1 MDSRT
6 YATLFPRERFEKF
19 IFSAAG
25 AKDDDAGAK
34 DDDDDDVARRW
45 QHLPGVR
52 PEGHRP
58 LGRARRVQF
67 GLAELGNVDGAG
79 VLCHLKSSTSK
90 GGKKTTVLCASRL
103 ERAKVNPRFPE
114 EGFVEVNVEIGACS
128 RVENGSFSSSSER
141 ATRVARLIRET
152 VFPRKGGL
160 LDWNVLKKGG
170 GGGGG
175 KSSSS
180 GEKDACWKFV
190 VECLV
195 LDDDMGTLDACLAA
209 AVACARKTRA
219 PTATESESREEK
231 DDDNDGDNEKDGKGK
246 KHKKRKMMLAVN
258 REFKPVCL
266 TVGAFTLSAE
276 NGKGEDKKNSKNGK
290 KRKMNEDEKDEELLG
305 EEKKEDEEDEIEDYE
320 PPKQIV
326 IVDPTYEETKL
337 CDAFINVIVDEN
349 GNVLGLE
356 KSNQHGVASSE
367 IDETVLAKAIA
378 AAKLRHGEVWKRIE
392 QFDEIGEDAEE

>member
-1 MDSRT
+1 MDQRA
-6 YATLFPRERFEKF
+6 YATLFPREHFEKF
-19 IFSAAG
+19 ISAG
-25 AKDDDAGAK
+25 GTTSGGRDNDDAAHQQQM
-34 DDDDDDVARRW
+34 VV
-45 QHLPGVR
+45 GVR

-67 GLAELGNVDGAG
+67 GLAELGNIANNGAG
-79 VLCHLKSSTSK
+79 VLCHLKSTSK

-103 ERAKVNPRFPE
+103 ERAKVNPRYPE

-128 RVENGSFSSSSER
+128 RVENGTFSSTSER

-175 KSSSS
+175 KSSSSS

-246 KHKKRKMMLAVN
+246 KQKKRKMMLAVN

-276 NGKGEDKKNSKNGK
+276 NGKDEDKKNSKNGK
-290 KRKMNEDEKDEELLG
+290 KRKMNEDEKDEELG

-337 CDAFINVIVDEN
+337 CDAFVNVIVDEN

-392 QFDEIGEDAEE
+392 QFDEIGEDDEE

>member
-1 MDSRT
+1 MDPRA
-6 YATLFPRERFEKF
+6 YATLFPREHFETF
-19 IFSAAG
+19 ISAGTGVAQQQQQQRMVAG
-25 AKDDDAGAK
+25 S
-34 DDDDDDVARRW
+34 
-45 QHLPGVR
+45 VR
-52 PEGHRP
+52 PGEGHRP

-67 GLAELGNVDGAG
+67 GLAELGNTGNNGAG
-79 VLCHLKSSTSK
+79 VLCHLKSSSSK

-103 ERAKVNPRFPE
+103 ERAKVNPRYPE

-219 PTATESESREEK
+219 PTSTESESREEK
-231 DDDNDGDNEKDGKGK
+231 DDDNDDDNKKDGKEK
-246 KHKKRKMMLAVN
+246 KQKKRKMMLAVN
-258 REFKPVCL
+258 RDFKPVCL

-276 NGKGEDKKNSKNGK
+276 NGKDKDKKNSKTNK
-290 KRKMNEDEKDEELLG
+290 KRKMNEDEKDEELG
-305 EEKKEDEEDEIEDYE
+305 EENKEDEEDEIEDYE

-326 IVDPTYEETKL
+326 IVDPTYEESKL
-337 CDAFINVIVDEN
+337 CDAFVNVIVDED

-367 IDETVLAKAIA
+367 VDETVLAKAIA

-392 QFDEIGEDAEE
+392 QFDEIGEDDEE

>member
-1 MDSRT
+1 MDQRA
-6 YATLFPRERFEKF
+6 YATLFPREHFEKF
-19 IFSAAG
+19 ICGAA
-25 AKDDDAGAK
+25 KK
-34 DDDDDDVARRW
+34 DDDDVAAR
-45 QHLPGVR
+45 QHQQQQMVLPGVR

-67 GLAELGNVDGAG
+67 GLAELGNNDNNGAG
-79 VLCHLKSSTSK
+79 VLCHLKSTSSK
-90 GGKKTTVLCASRL
+90 GGKKTTVLCASRM

-128 RVENGSFSSSSER
+128 RVENGSFSSTSER

-160 LDWNVLKKGG
+160 LDWNVLKEGG

-175 KSSSS
+175 KSSS

-219 PTATESESREEK
+219 PTSTESESREEK
-231 DDDNDGDNEKDGKGK
+231 NDDNDDHNEKDGKEK
-246 KHKKRKMMLAVN
+246 KQKKRKMMLAVN
-258 REFKPVCL
+258 RDFKPVCL

-276 NGKGEDKKNSKNGK
+276 NSKGEDKQNSKNGK
-290 KRKMNEDEKDEELLG
+290 KRKMNEDEKDEELG

-337 CDAFINVIVDEN
+337 CDAFVNVIVDEN

-392 QFDEIGEDAEE
+392 QFDEIGEDDEE

>member
-1 MDSRT
+1 MDQRA
-6 YATLFPRERFEKF
+6 YATLFPREHFEKF
-19 IFSAAG
+19 ISAG
-25 AKDDDAGAK
+25 GTSSSRDDN
-34 DDDDDDVARRW
+34 DVA
-45 QHLPGVR
+45 QQQQMVAGVR

-67 GLAELGNVDGAG
+67 GLAELGNTGNNGAG
-79 VLCHLKSSTSK
+79 VLCHLKSSSSSK

-103 ERAKVNPRFPE
+103 ERAKVNPRYPE

-128 RVENGSFSSSSER
+128 RVENGTFSSTSER

-175 KSSSS
+175 GKSSSSSS

-246 KHKKRKMMLAVN
+246 KQKKRKMMLAVN

-276 NGKGEDKKNSKNGK
+276 NGKDEDKKNSKNGK

-305 EEKKEDEEDEIEDYE
+305 EEKKEDEENEIEDYE

-337 CDAFINVIVDEN
+337 CDAFVNVVVDEN

-392 QFDEIGEDAEE
+392 QFDEIGEDDEE